1 MEGLFTCLFAI
12 FFIYKLLG
20 PAMHAC
26 LVAQSCLTLSNPL
39 GYSLPGSSD
48 HRIFQARI
56 LEWVVVS
63 FSRASSWPRDWTWI
77 FCVSCVAGGFL
88 YLMSHWENCR
98 LLWTSQVA
106 LVVSSLRRCW
116 LRFLTYFLVG
126 LFGCFWCWGKQF
138 FCLKAL
144 INISTEY
151 SCLMKMF
158 AFQPKWCTK
167 QEFNVGHADQ
177 TALLF

>member
-1 MEGLFTCLFAI
+1 MHQFTFPPTVHRLPFSPHPHQH
-12 FFIYKLLG
+12 LL
-20 PAMHAC
+20 
-26 LVAQSCLTLSNPL
+26 
-39 GYSLPGSSD
+39 
-48 HRIFQARI
+48 
-56 LEWVVVS
+56 
-63 FSRASSWPRDWTWI
+63 
-77 FCVSCVAGGFL
+77 
-88 YLMSHWENCR
+88 
-98 LLWTSQVA
+98 
-106 LVVSSLRRCW
+106 LVVFLISAILAGVRCCLAVVLICISLMISDDHLFICLLAIRMSLEKCI
-116 LRFLTYFLVG
+116 LSLCPFYN